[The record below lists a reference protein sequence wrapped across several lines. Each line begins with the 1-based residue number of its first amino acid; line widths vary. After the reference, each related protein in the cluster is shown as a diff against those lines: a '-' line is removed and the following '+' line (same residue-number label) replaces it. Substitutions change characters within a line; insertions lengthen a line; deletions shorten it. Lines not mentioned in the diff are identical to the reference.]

1 MPRDVMHRHR
11 SAPDNTQELL
21 VTLGRL
27 VDQALENIR
36 IQRARAELGM
46 ALQRHMLP
54 AELPQFPGIRI
65 AARYTPS
72 QDGLAV
78 GGDFYDAFAM
88 KDGVAGIAIGDVQGH
103 GVEAAAFMGEAR
115 ASLRALASIT
125 VDPGKVLGCA
135 NDLLISLGCDLFTTC
150 CLLSMVPG
158 SGELAIA
165 RAGHVPIIWGTD
177 SGDSGVSLDAG
188 GVPLGIL
195 PGQQYPVTRRRLVQ
209 PGYLVLVTD
218 GVVEGPAYPM
228 DEGLAAVS
236 GLIASA
242 DGSDPGELASRVIQ
256 VADLTGHEDDAAVL
270 VIRCDGTP
278 GAGQDLSGGPGPRP
292 PP

>member
-1 MPRDVMHRHR
+1 MHRHR
-11 SAPDNTQELL
+11 REPDNAQELL
-21 VTLGRL
+21 LTLGRL

-36 IQRARAELGM
+36 VQRARAELGL

-54 AELPQFPGIRI
+54 TGLPDFPGLRI
-65 AARYTPS
+65 GARYAPS

-88 KDGVAGIAIGDVQGH
+88 RDGAAGIAIGDVQGH

-125 VDPGKVLGCA
+125 VDPGRVLACA
-135 NDLLISLGCDLFTTC
+135 NDLLISLGGDLFTTC
-150 CLLSMVPG
+150 CLLSVAPQ
-158 SGELAIA
+158 SGELSVA
-165 RAGHVPIIWGTD
+165 RAGHVPIVWGAD
-177 SGDSGVSLDAG
+177 DGGSGIFLDAG
-188 GVPLGIL
+188 GMPLGIL
-195 PGQQYPVTRRRLVQ
+195 RDQRYPVTRRRLEQ

-218 GVVEGPAYPM
+218 GVVEGPSYPI

-236 GLIASA
+236 EVVGAA
-242 DGSDPGELASRVIQ
+242 HGADPGELAARVIE

-270 VIRCDGTP
+270 VVRFDGVP
-278 GAGQDLSGGPGPRP
+278 GAA
-292 PP
+292 